1 MLAIVRSSITMVL
14 QLEIDIKA
22 MEEVARLRD
31 DEEEEVEEYEEEED
45 TTYYMTILDSTT
57 ESKFMSVT
65 YDAFPCMFMIT
76 LEITRFFILLSE
88 FMVIYPTNESVT
100 ASIVRVSIAFDPSD
114 ELMESHIS
122 VFAVLSSE

>member
-1 MLAIVRSSITMVL
+1 MVL
-14 QLEIDIKA
+14 QLEIYMKA
-22 MEEVARLRD
+22 MEEVLDVARLRD
-31 DEEEEVEEYEEEED
+31 DEEEEDEEED

-65 YDAFPCMFMIT
+65 YDAFPWMFMIT

-100 ASIVRVSIAFDPSD
+100 ASIVRVSIVSDPSD
-114 ELMESHIS
+114 ELVESHIS
-122 VFAVLSSE
+122 VLAVLSSE

>member
-31 DEEEEVEEYEEEED
+31 DEEEEVEEYEEED